1 MDVIPVVEENVWGKA
16 TQGEPGNVMNDDSL
30 LLLLR
35 ILSKG
40 REVARVGASLCN
52 EEDSWLGLS
61 KRHKTGGAIRVPV
74 RALKLGTLTRWAR
87 DGSRACIRGYTE
99 KRRRVLLCL

>member
-1 MDVIPVVEENVWGKA
+1 
-16 TQGEPGNVMNDDSL
+16 MNDDSL

-74 RALKLGTLTRWAR
+74 RSLRLGTLTRWACGGGR
-87 DGSRACIRGYTE
+87 DRIGVGTE
-99 KRRRVLLCL
+99 ERRRMLLGR